1 MDIDKF
7 AGGQCDFCDY
17 RNSKPCLS
25 CVKIIMYESQREAW
39 LEFLREKEEVGED

>member
-7 AGGQCDFCDY
+7 AGCHCDFCDY
-17 RNSKPCLS
+17 EKCKPCLS

-39 LEFLREKEEVGED
+39 LEILRDKELVEDE